1 MAPSTGAAR
10 TAIEKDMTMVSV
22 SIFRTLVEYGVNQ
35 YYIAVKTKLT
45 IVIDITESMYV
56 GFKNKFLIT
65 VPKERGCF
73 FSAITEKDFMNDC
86 FFFAVLPKLEEFREL
101 D

>member
-1 MAPSTGAAR
+1 M
-10 TAIEKDMTMVSV
+10 
-22 SIFRTLVEYGVNQ
+22 NQ

-86 FFFAVLPKLEEFREL
+86 FFFAVLPKLDEFREL